1 MRVRYTR
8 TALVELEEILAFIAK
23 DNVAAASSVAERIE
37 HSIAQ
42 LAEFPYLAQMA
53 DEEGVRLTV
62 RRLPYIV
69 YYTVDR
75 SEVVILHIR
84 HGARKSW
91 RPDRRIA

>member
-8 TALVELEEILAFIAK
+8 TALVELEEIFAFIAK

-42 LAEFPYLAQMA
+42 LAEFPYLAQTA
-53 DEEGVRLTV
+53 DEEGVRRLTV
-62 RRLPYIV
+62 RRLPYVV

-75 SEVVILHIR
+75 SEVVILHIW
-84 HGARKSW
+84 HGARKSPW
-91 RPDRRIA
+91 NVET